1 MFDWPPPPNYPVT
14 HPIQRDGHATTG
26 EYSIKLWD
34 LVEAHADS
42 PEALERTATAIHN
55 DPHCMMDSFASEFL
69 QHFCTVDKLIADD
82 CIVTLIAIGILARF
96 DNIPIECKFAL
107 IRRLLLMHSNTHAE
121 RFSLLSADWFLAMA
135 RILCGGNARKAA
147 EGTAP
152 PQCSEPRTRK
162 GRHSTGKRRS
172 PKGFTKGGGTQRA
185 AYSEILA
192 GQPMKGPLRKRAF
205 KRAARIFKQGMSTPG
220 DPRAARW
227 IEAGKALTLSSSVA
241 KRLRLSRRKRLSF
254 CSGRVIGSRC
264 PVPAAKKTKV
274 QAAATGG
281 SNGSEIMMFKT
292 CVEARIKDLAKGLG
306 SCFQKR

>member
-42 PEALERTATAIHN
+42 PEALERTATAIHD

-69 QHFCTVDKLIADD
+69 KHFCTVDKLIADA

-107 IRRLLLMHSNTHAE
+107 IRRILLMHSNTHAE
-121 RFSLLSADWFLAMA
+121 RFSLLSADWLLAMA

-152 PQCSEPRTRK
+152 SQCSEPRTRK
-162 GRHSTGKRRS
+162 GRHSTEKRQA
-172 PKGFTKGGGTQRA
+172 PKGYTHNGGTQRA

-192 GQPMKGPLRKRAF
+192 GQPMKGPLRKPAF
-205 KRAARIFKQGMSTPG
+205 KRAARIFEQAMSTPG

-227 IEAGKALTLSSSVA
+227 IEAGKALRLSSSAA
-241 KRLRLSRRKRLSF
+241 KRLCLSRRKRLSF
-254 CSGRVIGSRC
+254 CNGRVAAPC
-264 PVPAAKKTKV
+264 ANAKKTKV

-281 SNGSEIMMFKT
+281 SNGSEIMLFKT